1 MKSTSQ
7 SRNSQLAQIHIAR
20 AQLDMAED
28 VYRELLMKL
37 GRVTTAADLDDA
49 GRRVLLNHFKKL
61 GFVPAGPK
69 SELAKTKQ
77 GRYLLVLWKELF
89 LAGRVQDRREA
100 ALLAYIKNHAKVDHI
115 KWLTDDHYSEMV
127 RQLKQWAG
135 RK

>member
-1 MKSTSQ
+1 MKNLPDQ
-7 SRNSQLAQIHIAR
+7 RLRDLAQIHIAK

-28 VYRELLMKL
+28 VYRDLLMKL
-37 GRVTTAADLDDA
+37 GRVSSAADLDDA
-49 GRRVLLNHFKKL
+49 GRRAVLNHLKKL

-127 RQLKQWAG
+127 RQLKQWVG